1 MAEQANVYVK
11 NNLTDAINVIRYCF
25 PGGNSDL
32 DISIASE
39 DEEMIYLVRTQ
50 TYLVLKAPNGVD
62 TESCPFSVSNEDLLS
77 WSTTDGHWT
86 VEIKPNN
93 LPPDTP
99 TDVNVYVG
107 EDPP

>member
-11 NNLTDAINVIRYCF
+11 NNLADDINAIRYCR

-62 TESCPFSVSNEDLLS
+62 TESCPFRVSNEDLLS
-77 WSTTDGHWT
+77 WSTTDDHWT